1 MRVVEVK
8 AMVHEWM
15 ETYGQSL
22 PGFRAAHFMGSI
34 NQLTDDASFPAHSDV
49 DMSIVHDGET
59 RMEPIDLDYKGV
71 MIEYGLRNPQ
81 LYETAEKILASSD
94 LAPQLVQDS
103 IIVDPHDFLRKSQPQ
118 IAREYKRRKWVQA
131 RVDNERQIIDAS
143 IAQLRGATN
152 LPDALLAVWNL
163 TLYLGGAVTVA
174 ALQPPT
180 HRKSLV
186 RMKEVLAPLDELE
199 LHEAVLQF
207 FGCADVTPQQARTL
221 LNDAANAF
229 DFALSIKKTPA
240 PFDFKL
246 KPHLR
251 PYFYEG
257 SLEMIDAGYHREAAP
272 WIAALHATAIMTI
285 QIDAEDDARRNYGLR
300 YQDLLMALDL
310 AHPDAIE
317 RRKQQVSEL
326 AERTFKVAGKI
337 VAGHPE
343 VVD

>member
-8 AMVHEWM
+8 EIAREWIEM
-15 ETYGQSL
+15 HGQLL

-34 NQLTDDASFPAHSDV
+34 NQMADNAPFPSHSDV

-59 RMEPIDLDYKGV
+59 QMEPVDLEFKGV
-71 MIEYGLRNPQ
+71 PIEYGLRNPQ
-81 LYETAEKILASSD
+81 LYETAEKILASSE
-94 LAPQLVQDS
+94 LAPQFVQDS
-103 IIVDPHDFLRKSQPQ
+103 IIADPHHFLRKSQPQ
-118 IAREYKRRKWVQA
+118 VAREYKRRKWVQA
-131 RVDNERQIIDAS
+131 RVANERQIIDTL
-143 IAQLRGATN
+143 IANLYGATN
-152 LPDALLAVWNL
+152 LPDTYFAIWSL
-163 TLYLGGAVTVA
+163 TVYFAGAVTVA

-186 RMKEVLAPLDELE
+186 RMKEILAPRNELD

-207 FGCADVTPQQARTL
+207 FGCADLTPEQTRIF

-257 SLEMIDAGYHREAAP
+257 SLEMINAGYHREAALG
-272 WIAALHATAIMTI
+272 IMAMRAAAIPTI
-285 QIDAEDDARRNYGLR
+285 QIDAEEDARRDYDLR
-300 YQDLLMALDL
+300 HQHFLVTLDL
-310 AHPDAIE
+310 AHPDAFE
-317 RRKQQVSEL
+317 RRKQQVSAL
-326 AERTFKVAGKI
+326 AERTFRVAGEI
-337 VAGHPE
+337 VAAHPE